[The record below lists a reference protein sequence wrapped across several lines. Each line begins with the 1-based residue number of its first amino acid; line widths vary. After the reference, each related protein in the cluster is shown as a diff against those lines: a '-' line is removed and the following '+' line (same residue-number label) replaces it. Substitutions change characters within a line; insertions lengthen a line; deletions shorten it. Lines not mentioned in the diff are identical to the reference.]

1 MKRERVLGGARAL
14 EKGLQ
19 VIDQDAIEEILLRR
33 APLVGAP
40 DELLMHPLV
49 TVGLVLAAFAAVAFV
64 MPAVQYR
71 APVAASGRQ
80 VSG

>member
-1 MKRERVLGGARAL
+1 MT
-14 EKGLQ
+14 
-19 VIDQDAIEEILLRR
+19 
-33 APLVGAP
+33 AP

-49 TVGLVLAAFAAVAFV
+49 TVGLILAAFAAVAFV
-64 MPAVQYR
+64 MSAVQYR